1 MTKRYETI
9 IIGGGPAGLTAGMY
23 AARSKVSAVLLERG
37 LPGGQLLNTK
47 DIEDYPGFPHVG
59 GMELAQLM
67 TQHAERFGCEIH
79 QGETVT
85 RIEQGAGDDP
95 WTRWRV
101 ETESGT
107 VYEAPTVILSAGGTA
122 VKLDVPGE
130 TELAGRG
137 VSYCAVCDGAFF
149 EGETIAVVG
158 GGDAALE
165 EADFLTRYVEKLYLI
180 HRRDEFRAQKIIQER
195 ALRNP
200 KIEAVLDTVV
210 KRAEGDATGLKRL
223 TLQGTKQPSGDY
235 DFNGAGPTRQLDVTG
250 LFVFI
255 GFEPNTALVTSDH
268 IQHDAGGYFV
278 TDERMETSAP
288 GLFAVGDV
296 RSQLVRQ
303 ITTAVGDATTAAIAV
318 ERYLTEL
325 KEQRPV
331 AGVSAQLYHKYI

>member
-23 AARSKVSAVLLERG
+23 AARSKVSAVVLERG

-67 TQHAERFGCEIH
+67 TQHAERFGCEIR

-85 RIEQGAGDDP
+85 RIEQGAGNDP
-95 WTRWRV
+95 WARWRV

-122 VKLDVPGE
+122 VKLEVPGE
-130 TELAGRG
+130 AEFAGRG

-180 HRRDEFRAQKIIQER
+180 HRRDAFRAQKIIQER
-195 ALRNP
+195 VLRNA
-200 KIEAVLDTVV
+200 KIEVVLDTVV

-223 TLQGTKQPSGDY
+223 TLQGTQTPSGNY
-235 DFNGAGPTRQLDVTG
+235 DFNGAGPMRQLDVTG

-268 IQHDAGGYFV
+268 IQQDGGGYFV

-325 KEQRPV
+325 KEQSPV
-331 AGVSAQLYHKYI
+331 AGVSAQLFHKYV